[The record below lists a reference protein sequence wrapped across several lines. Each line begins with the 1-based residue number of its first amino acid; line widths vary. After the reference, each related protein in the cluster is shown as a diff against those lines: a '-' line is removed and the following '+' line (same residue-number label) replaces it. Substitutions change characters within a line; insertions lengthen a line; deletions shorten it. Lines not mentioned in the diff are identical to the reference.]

1 MSKNKPSEIR
11 VIAPRRVPLMAA
23 QEREAVALLAEL
35 LLDEAAKR
43 RGLHSAGALDSAS
56 GGAIDGVVSF
66 PGKRREAREAA

>member
-11 VIAPRRVPLMAA
+11 VMAPRRVPLMAA

-43 RGLHSAGALDSAS
+43 RGLHSIS
-56 GGAIDGVVSF
+56 
-66 PGKRREAREAA
+66 